1 MNNKVSKDS
10 SFKNKLITVLLV
22 VFMPYIGIFIL
33 LIKRPFSNKTNL
45 TLGAYCIIMLS
56 FLLMVIKNPN
66 GKDTDKQQENP
77 QQVSQQEILQVE
89 QELEQVESSKEKA
102 AEPFYR
108 ITIEEKIEKLYSE
121 GLDFSNMN
129 YVQWDPMEIE
139 LYHCKNTF
147 KGKMT
152 KKEHSYLARVGYD
165 RETDSSTLYYL
176 KIDGETVFWDEEGE
190 TNFID
195 SRE

>member
-77 QQVSQQEILQVE
+77 QQVPQQEILQVE
-89 QELEQVESSKEKA
+89 QELEQVELNEEKA

-190 TNFID
+190 TNFMD